1 VGVSS
6 LVDLEWEALDLAVLA
21 WADLEWEALDLA
33 VLAWVDL
40 EWEVPVS
47 EALDSDA
54 EGEER
59 MPGMTSYK

>member
-6 LVDLEWEALDLAVLA
+6 LV
-21 WADLEWEALDLA
+21 DLEWEALDLA